1 MEIFLVVFLGKFK
14 PIYLVTS
21 MDIVFS
27 KITVA
32 ELLEKI
38 GAGKHIPGSGS
49 SAALQVVV
57 NAQLLLTVIKITL
70 KPNKKEKY
78 GHEWAQMQ
86 ILKEKIENVYIPRLN
101 QLFHDDYIVF
111 DEVITTRKLRDDLK
125 SEIEEGIPNKFLK
138 VKSKLDQDH
147 LLATKI
153 VLEIAKLSHEIA
165 REGLYVFLNGFKGAR
180 GDSAL
185 AVQNSLSV
193 VMGSLHI
200 AELNLRQLIEHEEL
214 DDLELE
220 IDKIRSDYFKTYAE
234 AQTKIKILQ
243 KQIEKAKRSHAKI
256 GGVLSKI
263 NVSEI
268 EKSVRTFQRELYNV
282 STTKDLDSVTNSE
295 LAFNFL
301 GYDIKKVPSLGTFND
316 FDGRKETA
324 GAIDN
329 VKKIVRVATKFS
341 PPVQRYTMAH
351 ELGHA
356 ILHHKSLRVFHRD
369 RELDFR
375 IDNPKRDPIEVQA
388 DKFAAFFLMPR
399 KEMKAQFLARFQSE
413 KLKIDED
420 VAFHLGIS
428 LSDLK
433 KKHKEK
439 RHLSRFIAST
449 PIYAGKSFETLA
461 NQFKV
466 SVEAMAIQIEELE
479 LIDFKSVG
487 Y

>member
-1 MEIFLVVFLGKFK
+1 MKI
-14 PIYLVTS
+14 
-21 MDIVFS
+21 DFS
-27 KITVA
+27 KISVA
-32 ELLEKI
+32 QMLEKI

-49 SAALQVVV
+49 SAALQVMV

-86 ILKEKIENVYIPRLN
+86 VLKEKIENVYIPRLN

-111 DEVITTRKLRDDLK
+111 DEVIKTRKLRDHLK

-147 LLATKI
+147 LSATKI
-153 VLEIAKLSHEIA
+153 VIEIAKLSHEIA

-185 AVQNSLSV
+185 AIQNSLSV
-193 VMGSLHI
+193 IIGSLHI
-200 AELNLRQLIEHEEL
+200 AELNLRQLIGHEEF

-220 IDKIRSDYFKTYAE
+220 IDKIRSDYFKTYSE
-234 AQTKIKILQ
+234 AQIKIKVLQ
-243 KQIEKAKRSHAKI
+243 RQIEKAKHSQFKI
-256 GGVLSKI
+256 GNVLSKV

-268 EKSVRTFQRELYNV
+268 EKTVRAFQLQLFND
-282 STTKDLDSVTNSE
+282 STSKDLDSVTNAE

-301 GYDIKKVPSLGTFND
+301 GYDIKKVPSLGVFND
-316 FDGRKETA
+316 FDGTKETA

-356 ILHHKSLRVFHRD
+356 ILHHNNLRLLHRD
-369 RELDFR
+369 RELDSR
-375 IDNPKRDPIEVQA
+375 IDNPRRDSIEVQA

-399 KEMKAQFLARFQSE
+399 KEMKAQFLARFHTE
-413 KLKIDED
+413 KLKINED

-428 LSDLK
+428 LSDLQK
-433 KKHKEK
+433 EYKEK

-449 PIYAGKSFETLA
+449 STYSGKSFDSLA

-466 SVEAMAIQIEELE
+466 SIEAMAIQIEELD
-479 LIDFKSVG
+479 LIDFKSIG

>member
-1 MEIFLVVFLGKFK
+1 MEIFLVVFLGEFK

-38 GAGKHIPGSGS
+38 GAGKPTPGSGS
-49 SAALQVVV
+49 TAVLQLFINVE
-57 NAQLLLTVIKITL
+57 LLLTVIKVTL
-70 KPNKKEKY
+70 KPKQEEEY
-78 GHEWAQMQ
+78 GHEWAQMLR
-86 ILKEKIENVYIPRLN
+86 LKEKIEKEYFPLFD
-101 QLFHDDYIVF
+101 QLFHEDYRIF
-111 DEVITTRKLRDDLK
+111 DEVIKSRNKNKRLK
-125 SEIEEGIPNKFLK
+125 YETEDGIPFQYLDA
-138 VKSKLDQDH
+138 KSKLDQDH
-147 LLATKI
+147 LSATKI
-153 VLEIAKLSHEIA
+153 VIQIAKLSHEIA
-165 REGLYVFLNGFKGAR
+165 REGLYIFSNGFNDAR

-185 AVQNSLSV
+185 ALQNSLSV
-193 VMGSLHI
+193 MAGSLHI
-200 AELNLRQLIEHEEL
+200 AELNLLNLLGHEEFE
-214 DDLELE
+214 DLELE
-220 IDKIRSDYFKTYAE
+220 IDKIRSNYHSTYSE
-234 AQTKIKILQ
+234 AQTTIKILQ
-243 KQIEKAKRSHAKI
+243 SKIKIEKQSQLKI
-256 GGVLSKI
+256 SKALSKVNI
-263 NVSEI
+263 NAI
-268 EKSVRTFQRELYNV
+268 EKTVRSFQSQLYAD
-282 STTKDLDSVTNSE
+282 STVKNLDSVTDAE
-295 LAFNFL
+295 LAFRFL
-301 GYDIKKVPSLGTFND
+301 GYDIIQQTSLGL
-316 FDGRKETA
+316 FDDYDGSKETA
-324 GAIDN
+324 GLIDN
-329 VKKIVRVATKFS
+329 VKKIVRISTKF
-341 PPVQRYTMAH
+341 PPQVQRYTLAH

-356 ILHHKSLRVFHRD
+356 ILHHNSLSVLHRD
-369 RELDFR
+369 RELDSR
-375 IDNPKRDPIEVQA
+375 IDNPKRDSIEVQA

-433 KKHKEK
+433 KKYKEK

-479 LIDFKSVG
+479 LIDFKSIG